1 MALLNGAHRLGP
13 EAGQLLLKTSRTGL
27 GSKAGHDLTIELTR
41 WTAVAVVDTASPA
54 SSSVIVDV
62 DATSFEVRQG
72 TGGVKPLTD
81 GDRADIKKTIT
92 EKILH
97 TARHP
102 DIGFRSTRISGQPDA
117 FTVEGD
123 LTIVGVARPVMVQC
137 AASADGRVRGTATVK
152 QSEWGIKPYSA
163 FLGAL
168 RLKDEVEVQFE
179 VELPTGG

>member
-1 MALLNGAHRLGP
+1 MALLDGTHRLGP
-13 EAGQLLLKTSRTGL
+13 DVGQLLLKTSRTGL
-27 GSKAGHDLTIELTR
+27 GSKAGHDLTIEVTR

-54 SSSVIVDV
+54 NSSVTFDV
-62 DATSFEVRQG
+62 EADSFEIRQG
-72 TGGVKPLTD
+72 TGGVKPLTA

-102 DIGFRSTRISGQPDA
+102 EISFRSTRIGGQPDA
-117 FTVEGD
+117 FTVAGD
-123 LTIVGVARPVMVQC
+123 LTIVGVVRPVAAQC

-152 QSEWGIKPYSA
+152 QTDWGIKPYTA
-163 FLGAL
+163 FFGAL

-179 VELPTGG
+179 VQLPTRG

>member
-1 MALLNGAHRLGP
+1 MALLNGTHRLGP

-27 GSKAGHDLTIELTR
+27 GSKAGHDLTIEVTR
-41 WTAVAVVDTASPA
+41 WTAVAVVDTPHPA
-54 SSSVIVDV
+54 NSSVTVNV

-92 EKILH
+92 GKILR
-97 TARHP
+97 TATYP
-102 DIGFRSTRISGQPDA
+102 EIGFRSTRVSGQPGA
-117 FTVEGD
+117 FTIEGD

-137 AASADGRVRGTATVK
+137 AASAGGRVRGTATVK
-152 QSEWGIKPYSA
+152 QSDWGIKPYSA
-163 FLGAL
+163 LLGAL

-179 VELPTGG
+179 VELPTSG

>member
-1 MALLNGAHRLGP
+1 M
-13 EAGQLLLKTSRTGL
+13 
-27 GSKAGHDLTIELTR
+27 
-41 WTAVAVVDTASPA
+41 
-54 SSSVIVDV
+54 
-62 DATSFEVRQG
+62 
-72 TGGVKPLTD
+72 TD

-102 DIGFRSTRISGQPDA
+102 DIRFRSTRISGQPDA
-117 FTVEGD
+117 FTIEGD
-123 LTIVGVARPVMVQC
+123 LTILGVARTVMVQC

>member
-1 MALLNGAHRLGP
+1 MGMQDGSHRFGP

-27 GSKAGHDLTIELTR
+27 GSKAGHDLTIEVTR

-54 SSSVIVDV
+54 NSSVTVDV
-62 DATSFEVRQG
+62 DANSFEVRQG

-97 TARHP
+97 TARHTE
-102 DIGFRSTRISGQPDA
+102 IGFRSTRISGQPDA

-123 LTIVGVARPVMVQC
+123 LAIVGIARPVMVEC

-179 VELPTGG
+179 VQLPTRG